1 MPEEAKT
8 VHLQGQGA
16 SPHQRS
22 GTPTDRALAEGRL
35 LDLAIQGGITNQEG
49 VCVNRVSSKTVGAN
63 VDSTELHSSS
73 EEESSGCEGFGNGE
87 NLSPLQGLLVSHV
100 KHQYYYFKKTVVEFV
115 CATKFKTVA

>member
-16 SPHQRS
+16 SSHQRS

-87 NLSPLQGLLVSHV
+87 N
-100 KHQYYYFKKTVVEFV
+100 
-115 CATKFKTVA
+115 